1 MVIFEQAYGRGGILW
16 MGVCRAGVRRPHFEC
31 GGWDDSRTEMSSL
44 RYQSPA
50 AIKESGHFLRMLR
63 NLPLSQAS
71 RIGRSYIAST
81 LQGLVDA
88 INPVAP
94 FQRPQAHRRP
104 RQDCPCRACRA
115 GRSYI
120 ARTLR
125 TTGPVVP
132 TFCRHSVDAKLK
144 TNF

>member
-1 MVIFEQAYGRGGILW
+1 
-16 MGVCRAGVRRPHFEC
+16 
-31 GGWDDSRTEMSSL
+31 MSSL

-104 RQDCPCRACRA
+104 RQDCQHAADDWASRPYLLLAQCRCEAE
-115 GRSYI
+115 
-120 ARTLR
+120 
-125 TTGPVVP
+125 
-132 TFCRHSVDAKLK
+132 
-144 TNF
+144 N